1 MHFLMHIENKVT
13 KCLHNSLPSH
23 IFDKM
28 HIMKELSDTTIIIF
42 GIVGI
47 IIFVLII
54 AWNIRQA
61 EHKYKSLYED
71 LLNFK
76 YYASNCVVGSFQ
88 KDAITQRLKL
98 EADRYGKMDNKYRTL
113 VNEIRIIYV
122 KRFTQFLVNELENKN
137 NNI

>member
-1 MHFLMHIENKVT
+1 
-13 KCLHNSLPSH
+13 
-23 IFDKM
+23 
-28 HIMKELSDTTIIIF
+28 MKELSDTVIIIF

-54 AWNIRQA
+54 VWNIRQA
-61 EHKYKSLYED
+61 AHEYESLYED

-76 YYASNCVVGSFQ
+76 YYVSNCTVGSFQ
-88 KDAITQRLKL
+88 KDAIVHRLKL
-98 EADRYGKMDNKYRTL
+98 EADRYDKMENSYRAL
-113 VNEIRIIYV
+113 VDEIRIIYV

>member
-1 MHFLMHIENKVT
+1 
-13 KCLHNSLPSH
+13 
-23 IFDKM
+23 M

-61 EHKYKSLYED
+61 EHEYKSLYED

-88 KDAITQRLKL
+88 KDAIAQRLKL
-98 EADRYGKMDNKYRTL
+98 EADRYGKMDNKYREL
-113 VNEIRIIYV
+113 IDEIRIIYV

>member
-1 MHFLMHIENKVT
+1 
-13 KCLHNSLPSH
+13 
-23 IFDKM
+23 M

-61 EHKYKSLYED
+61 EHEYKSLYED

-76 YYASNCVVGSFQ
+76 YYVSSCTIHSFH
-88 KDAITQRLKL
+88 KDMIILRLKL
-98 EADRYGKMDNKYRTL
+98 EGDRYGKMDNNYRAL
-113 VNEIRIIYV
+113 VDEIRIIYA
-122 KRFTQFLVNELENKN
+122 KRFTEFIANERENKN